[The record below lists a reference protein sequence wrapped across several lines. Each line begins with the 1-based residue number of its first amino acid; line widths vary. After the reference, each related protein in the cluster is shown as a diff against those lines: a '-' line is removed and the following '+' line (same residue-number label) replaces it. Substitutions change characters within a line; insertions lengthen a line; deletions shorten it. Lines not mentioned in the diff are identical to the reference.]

1 MSKPLWE
8 DILEFHKNRQ
18 LIGILLVILGSAG
31 LLLPILPGVLVILLG
46 LALLAPDKF
55 GSILSWMRT
64 NQTMRMKNLNEAIIF
79 TFCFVVSRNYSPR
92 RSRIRF

>member
-1 MSKPLWE
+1 MSNPLWE

-18 LIGILLVILGSAG
+18 LLGIILVILGSAG

-55 GSILSWMRT
+55 GSIFNWMST
-64 NQTMRMKNLNEAIIF
+64 KSDEEDKE
-79 TFCFVVSRNYSPR
+79 S
-92 RSRIRF
+92 